1 MKLKNLIQKING
13 HTVIHINRKQ
23 YIEELPKEM
32 LELEITKVDIETKN
46 EAGNSLEELGYSFE
60 VGV

>member
-1 MKLKNLIQKING
+1 MKLKDLIQKINDN
-13 HTVIHINRKQ
+13 TVIHINGKQ
-23 YIEELPKEM
+23 YNEELLKEM
-32 LELEITKVDIETKN
+32 IELEITKVDIETKN